1 VPQRWFNG
9 FPPSGDPDRPEA
21 APLGSLLIH
30 FASNRDGRRPER
42 MVRWSEI
49 ARNDTNEW
57 KVSLN
62 GTRYYSEI
70 REYWQRV
77 LRGEGEESICKDIE
91 WNAWN

>member
-1 VPQRWFNG
+1 
-9 FPPSGDPDRPEA
+9 
-21 APLGSLLIH
+21 
-30 FASNRDGRRPER
+30 

>member
-1 VPQRWFNG
+1 
-9 FPPSGDPDRPEA
+9 
-21 APLGSLLIH
+21 
-30 FASNRDGRRPER
+30 
-42 MVRWSEI
+42 VRWSEI

-77 LRGEGEESICKDIE
+77 LHGEGEESICKDIE
-91 WNAWN
+91 SNAWN